1 MANTLCAVFD
11 VIVVEDLSIKALA
24 KRKKGGKFSYGKSV
38 ADLAPAALYTILDC
52 KAQRYDRILVRA
64 DRWFPSSKT
73 CSNPSCGAV
82 KAKLPLSVRTYIC
95 EVCGM
100 VADRDVNAAR
110 NLERYPVAATRD
122 RAAQHDSALQARA
135 GVPTVKGEGVET
147 APTPSK
153 DGFGVD
159 ATEMRHLRVP
169 VRA

>member
-24 KRKKGGKFSYGKSV
+24 KRKKGRHFSYGKSV
-38 ADLAPAALYTILDC
+38 ADLAPAALYTILDR

-95 EVCGM
+95 DECGL

-110 NLERYPVAATRD
+110 NLEHYPVAATRD
-122 RAAQHDSALQARA
+122 RKAQKPPTPQACA
-135 GVPTVKGEGVET
+135 DVPTVKGEGLGT
-147 APTPSK
+147 
-153 DGFGVD
+153 
-159 ATEMRHLRVP
+159 RRLRAP